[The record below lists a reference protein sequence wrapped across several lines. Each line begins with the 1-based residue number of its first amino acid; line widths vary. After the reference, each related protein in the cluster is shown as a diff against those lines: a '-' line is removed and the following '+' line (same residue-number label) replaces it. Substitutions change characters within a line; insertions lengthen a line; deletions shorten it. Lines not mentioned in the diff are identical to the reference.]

1 MKANSDLAGTSVRA
15 AHGRGRPQLPGPG
28 SYRVLE
34 QLARLGTA
42 GIEPLAYSVRLSSRT
57 TYDHVR
63 RLERAGLV
71 ARIPYR
77 DGGGGT
83 VAITRKGASWV
94 RDDDAPAVFPR
105 SDLPATYVH
114 ARAVS
119 WLVADFELTAGDGDY
134 WLGPAELR
142 QDEFWRIR
150 RDDDR
155 GHYPDLGLFRAGQPV
170 AIEVELHSKSNA
182 RLRAIL
188 NGYEWK
194 ISAGNLEFVGY
205 VWTRL
210 AVARA
215 VHRQAQA
222 VRLRRPAIRFT
233 PLEGII
239 ERTRRKAAE
248 LKAAENE
255 P

>member
-1 MKANSDLAGTSVRA
+1 MRENSDLSGTSGSA
-15 AHGRGRPQLPGPG
+15 AGRRVLAPPPGPG

-34 QLARLGTA
+34 RLARLGTA
-42 GIEPLAYSVRLSSRT
+42 GIEPLAYGLRISTRT
-57 TYDHVR
+57 TYDHVS
-63 RLERAGLV
+63 RLERAGLA

-83 VAITRKGASWV
+83 ATVTRKGANWV
-94 RDDDAPAVFPR
+94 RDEGAPAVFPR

-119 WLVADFELTAGDGDY
+119 WLVADFEVTAGDSDY

-142 QDEFWRIR
+142 QDKFWRIR

-155 GHYPDLGLFRAGQPV
+155 GHYPDLGLFRGGGSI

-182 RLRAIL
+182 RLRTIL
-188 NGYEWK
+188 DGYESK
-194 ISAGNLEFVGY
+194 ISAGSLEFVGY
-205 VWTRL
+205 VWTRP

-222 VRLRRPAIRFT
+222 AHLRRPAIRFG
-233 PLEGII
+233 PLDGII
-239 ERTRRKAAE
+239 ERTRLKAVE
-248 LKAAENE
+248 LKAREVK